1 MIGPVASGK
10 SSWAAE
16 HFPANQI
23 VSSDALRAVVGET
36 EHDLRA
42 STDAFA
48 VLDDIVGHRLRRRLT
63 TVIDTLGFDADLR
76 ASWRQRAHEARLP
89 CIAVVFDTAPTECRR
104 RNSARPV
111 SVPADVVAKQL
122 RRWPDIRAEVLAE
135 PWDDVLS
142 PEPVVVVPAALA
154 ARRRSPAVAGNTPV
168 TPPAGIRV
176 GLHLSSFDWPGGR
189 GELPGHLRS
198 IATAAEA
205 AGVEHIWMMDH
216 LRQIPQ
222 VGPAWADLPEPYTAL
237 AWLAAVT
244 ERVRLG
250 TLVSPAFRHHPAVLA
265 KQIATLDVL
274 SGGRAMCGL
283 GVGWFAQEY
292 AAAGIDL
299 PSLDRRYAHLEDAL
313 QVLPMLWGKGAPRF
327 EGPTVTI
334 GETLCYPRPIQD
346 RLPIVVGGS
355 GERRTLRLVAR
366 YADGCNLFGEPD
378 VVSAKVAALT
388 RHCVELDR
396 NVGEIDVSH
405 LSTVLIGRDRDAVT
419 ASIDRLRPQRMGAE
433 RFARETNAGTVVDHY
448 ERVMRLAGA
457 GVTTVI
463 LRLID
468 VAEPGAIE
476 TLAALISRL
485 R

>member
-1 MIGPVASGK
+1 M
-10 SSWAAE
+10 
-16 HFPANQI
+16 
-23 VSSDALRAVVGET
+23 RAVVGET

-48 VLDDIVGHRLRRRLT
+48 VLDDIVARRLRRALT
-63 TVIDTLGFDADLR
+63 TVIDTLGFDAELR
-76 ASWRQRAHEARLP
+76 AAWRQRAIEARLP
-89 CIAVVFDTAPTECRR
+89 CIAVVFDTPATECRR

-111 SVPADVVAKQL
+111 SVPANVVAKQL
-122 RRWPDIRAEVLAE
+122 RRWPDVRAEVLAE
-135 PWDDVLS
+135 PWDDVLT
-142 PEPVVVVPAALA
+142 PEPVVVVPASLA
-154 ARRRSPAVAGNTPV
+154 SHRRSPTAAANTPV
-168 TPPAGIRV
+168 IPAAGIRV

-198 IATAAEA
+198 IAAAAEA
-205 AGVEHIWMMDH
+205 AGVDHIWMMDH

-250 TLVSPAFRHHPAVLA
+250 VLVSPAFRHHPAVLA

-274 SGGRAMCGL
+274 SSGRAMCGL

-299 PSLDRRYAHLEDAL
+299 PSLDQRYAYLDDAL

-327 EGPTVTI
+327 DGRTVTI
-334 GETLCYPRPIQD
+334 GEALCYPRPIQE
-346 RLPIVVGGS
+346 RVPIVVGGS

-366 YADGCNLFGEPD
+366 SADGCNLFGEPE

-388 RHCVELDR
+388 RHCNEFDR
-396 NVGEIDVSH
+396 DVSTIDVSH
-405 LSTVLIGRDRDAVT
+405 LSTVLIGSDRDAVT
-419 ASIDRLRPQRMGAE
+419 ESIDRLRPQRMGAE
-433 RFARETNAGTVVDHY
+433 RFGRETNAGTVADHY
-448 ERVMRLAGA
+448 ERVMRLTEA

-463 LRLID
+463 LRLVD
-468 VAEPGAIE
+468 VAEPSAIE
-476 TLAALISRL
+476 TLAALIERL

>member
-1 MIGPVASGK
+1 M
-10 SSWAAE
+10 
-16 HFPANQI
+16 
-23 VSSDALRAVVGET
+23 RAVVGET

-48 VLDDIVGHRLRRRLT
+48 VLDDIVARRLRRALT
-63 TVIDTLGFDADLR
+63 TVIDTLGFDAELR
-76 ASWRQRAHEARLP
+76 AAWRQRAIEARLP
-89 CIAVVFDTAPTECRR
+89 CIAVVFDTPATECRR

-111 SVPADVVAKQL
+111 SVPANVVAKQL
-122 RRWPDIRAEVLAE
+122 RRWPDVRAEVLAE
-135 PWDDVLS
+135 PWDDVLT
-142 PEPVVVVPAALA
+142 PEPVVVVPASLA
-154 ARRRSPAVAGNTPV
+154 SHRRSPTAAANTPV
-168 TPPAGIRV
+168 IPAAGIRV

-198 IATAAEA
+198 IAAAAEA
-205 AGVEHIWMMDH
+205 AGVDHIWMMDH

-250 TLVSPAFRHHPAVLA
+250 VLVSPAFRHHPAVLA

-274 SGGRAMCGL
+274 SSGRAMCGL

-299 PSLDRRYAHLEDAL
+299 PSLDQRYAYLDDAL

-327 EGPTVTI
+327 DGRTVTI
-334 GETLCYPRPIQD
+334 GEALCYPRPIQE
-346 RLPIVVGGS
+346 RVPIVVGGS

-366 YADGCNLFGEPD
+366 SADGCNMFGEPE

-388 RHCVELDR
+388 RHCNEFDR
-396 NVGEIDVSH
+396 DVSTIDVSH
-405 LSTVLIGRDRDAVT
+405 LSTVLIGSDRDAVT
-419 ASIDRLRPQRMGAE
+419 ESIDRLRPQRMGAE
-433 RFARETNAGTVVDHY
+433 RFGRETNAGTVADHY
-448 ERVMRLAGA
+448 ERVMRLTEA

-463 LRLID
+463 LRLVD
-468 VAEPGAIE
+468 VAEPSAIE
-476 TLAALISRL
+476 TLAALIERL